1 MFDAVLIEKSDSGQA
16 AGLSAIDTAQLP
28 QGDVLVDVAWS
39 TLNYKDA
46 LAITGASPVVR
57 NFPMVPGIDFA
68 GVVLESSHSDFEPG
82 DRVVLNGWGVGERY
96 WGGLAARARVSGD
109 WLVPLPDGISLRSAM
124 AIGTAGYTAMLCVM
138 ALERNAVM
146 PDSGEVV
153 VTGAAGGVGS
163 IATVLL
169 SARGYSVAAVTGR
182 TAEADYLT
190 SLGAATII
198 DRAEFAQ
205 PVRPLSKERW
215 AGAIDVAGGVVLANV
230 LASMRYRGVA
240 AACGL
245 AGGMELATTVAPFIL
260 RGVTL
265 VGIDSVMC
273 PKPERLIAW
282 RRLAQELDMAG
293 LEAMTTEVQLADVV
307 STAPRFLEG
316 HVRGRIVVPI
326 NPQID

>member
-1 MFDAVLIEKSDSGQA
+1 MFDAVLIKKSDSGQEA
-16 AGLSAIDTAQLP
+16 DLSKVETAQLP

-57 NFPMVPGIDFA
+57 SFPMVPGIDFA
-68 GVVLESSHSDFEPG
+68 GVVAESSHSDFEPG
-82 DRVVLNGWGVGERY
+82 DRVVLNGWGVGERH
-96 WGGLAARARVSGD
+96 WGGLAARARVSGE
-109 WLVPLPDGISLRSAM
+109 WLVPLPKGISLRSAM

-138 ALERNAVM
+138 ALERNGVL

-163 IATVLL
+163 IATMLL
-169 SARGYSVAAVTGR
+169 AARGYRVAAVTGR

-190 SLGAATII
+190 VLGATAII
-198 DRAEFAQ
+198 DRAEFTQAG
-205 PVRPLSKERW
+205 RPLAKERW

-245 AGGMELATTVAPFIL
+245 ASGMELPTTVAPFIL

-282 RRLAQELDMAG
+282 QRLAQELDMAR
-293 LEAMTTEVQLADVV
+293 LDAMTTELELADVV
-307 STAPRFLEG
+307 STAARFLKG
-316 HVRGRIVVPI
+316 QVRGRLLVPV
-326 NPQID
+326 NPELG